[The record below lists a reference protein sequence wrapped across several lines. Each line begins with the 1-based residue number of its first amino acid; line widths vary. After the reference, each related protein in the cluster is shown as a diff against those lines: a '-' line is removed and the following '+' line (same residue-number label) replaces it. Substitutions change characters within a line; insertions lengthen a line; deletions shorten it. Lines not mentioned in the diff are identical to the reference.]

1 MIHLMC
7 AAQKSDKQKKSL
19 VIGGRSFASTVMAQY
34 DEFCRRITLHKQYI
48 KLVKA
53 SRKYEQIIVDLIRQA
68 QLNINISFHLIS
80 KHI

>member
-34 DEFCRRITLHKQYI
+34 DEICRRITLHKQHI

-53 SRKYEQIIVDLIRQA
+53 SRRYEQIIIDLIRQA
-68 QLNINISFHLIS
+68 QQNIYISLHLIS
-80 KHI
+80 

>member
-1 MIHLMC
+1 MIHFMC

-34 DEFCRRITLHKQYI
+34 DEFCRRLTLHKQHV

-53 SRKYEQIIVDLIRQA
+53 SRKYEQIIVDLMRQA
-68 QLNINISFHLIS
+68 QQNNNILFNL
-80 KHI
+80 